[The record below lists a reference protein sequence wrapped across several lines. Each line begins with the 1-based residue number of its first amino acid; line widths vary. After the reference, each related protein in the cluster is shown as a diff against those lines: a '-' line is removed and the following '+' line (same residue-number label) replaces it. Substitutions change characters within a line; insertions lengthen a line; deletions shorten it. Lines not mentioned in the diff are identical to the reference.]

1 MGKKCEKQQKAH
13 ASLIKAGVRQNKT
26 AKQIAA
32 EQGYS
37 LILTARL
44 SFRVEQP
51 RRQMHCTLYSC
62 NVAFAANRKRNM

>member
-13 ASLIKAGVRQNKT
+13 ASLIKAGVCQNKT
-26 AKQIAA
+26 AKQIAM

-37 LILTARL
+37 LMLTARL

-51 RRQMHCTLYSC
+51 RRQMRIALYSVQLQC
-62 NVAFAANRKRNM
+62 GIRS